1 MVRPKVVRWTSV
13 SPSGRFL
20 LEFGGDMTS
29 IYDTKEKKVMHRVDI
44 VWNNRPHKVEWS
56 EKTRFVSI
64 SGKNE
69 VVLPFMEQ

>member
-1 MVRPKVVRWTSV
+1 
-13 SPSGRFL
+13 
-20 LEFGGDMTS
+20 MTS